1 MWLDV
6 ARDILAGVGGVSVL
20 SVGLVLAAWW
30 KSPHNVELMA
40 AQVARVFAFLGSG
53 VKRFKI
59 KREMQG
65 RLNAHLSLI
74 NRWSGR
80 DMPYNLSIEW
90 VRPGS
95 RRESF
100 LRGESV
106 VCRMDYDDNPHLNYL
121 NAALLYVQSG
131 FLVGNR
137 QYLAPVTRKAVDF
150 TLVGLMLGKSGERG
164 IAHTYYTVVLPN
176 ELSGN
181 EEFAARYEAIQRIEQ
196 QGFFTNIFLPEM
208 LTFGLAAADAAP
220 RGAHRQEIEKFV
232 DFLDNLAAA
241 AEQRNRDSTLDFND
255 RNLQVSVI
263 YVGKHEKL
271 SKQGYEPYIHMI
283 RICKERGAHTVYAIA
298 TGGSRESLSRI
309 CSIAEQQG
317 YCRVLDSHDFRRK
330 LPETARWMPARVFRL
345 LIDGSIEIK
354 ESQ

>member
-1 MWLDV
+1 MWLEV
-6 ARDILAGVGGVSVL
+6 ARDILAGVGGVGV
-20 SVGLVLAAWW
+20 VAGGLVLAAWW

-40 AQVARVFAFLGSG
+40 AQVARLFAFLGSG
-53 VKRFKI
+53 VKRYKI
-59 KREMQG
+59 KRETQG

-80 DMPYNLSIEW
+80 DMPYGVSIEW

-100 LRGESV
+100 LRGETV

-137 QYLAPVTRKAVDF
+137 QYLASVTRRAVDL

-164 IAHTYYTVVLPN
+164 IAHTYYTAVLPN

-181 EEFAARYEAIQRIEQ
+181 EELTARYEVIQRIEQ

-208 LTFGLAAADAAP
+208 LAYGLASGAAAP
-220 RGAHRQEIEKFV
+220 RSAHRQEIEHFV
-232 DFLDNLAAA
+232 DFLGRLAIA
-241 AEQRNRDSTLDFND
+241 AERRNQDANLDFND
-255 RNLQVSVI
+255 LNLQVSII
-263 YVGKHEKL
+263 YVGKPEKL
-271 SKQGYEPYIHMI
+271 SEQGYEPYIHMI

-330 LPETARWMPARVFRL
+330 IPETARWMPARVFRL
-345 LIDGSIEIK
+345 LVDASAEIK
-354 ESQ
+354 EPK